1 MLIKSP
7 IILLSVVNT
16 KLRDDYSSLDKLCD
30 DLNQNEDE
38 IKQILASIGFY
49 YDNNLNQFKQK

>member
-7 IILLSVVNT
+7 IILLSFVNT